1 MKQNSCIVLYCLVLL
16 LLASCKRSGTA
27 SLNEDGPYSRVI
39 VTTTVH
45 TALFRELGAGDAI
58 VDTCEIDDGNPDIE
72 RIISMNPDA
81 IFLSPYEG
89 QNFEKIRRLGIPIV
103 EMPDYLEST
112 PLGRAAWMKHY
123 GKLLG
128 KEREADS
135 LYAAVENAYYALRD
149 SVRERLKNSTTPK
162 PRVFTETK
170 ISSTWYVATGDSYIA
185 SLVADAGGDYVFKDV
200 EGKGSKP
207 FNPEV
212 VFDKAQDADIWMFK
226 YGASRD
232 KTMTELAADWTNNSN
247 FRAFQKGME
256 GMVFGC
262 NLSKTRY
269 FEETPF
275 HPELLL
281 RDYINIITPGTLK
294 DSSLRYYKKLQD

>member
-1 MKQNSCIVLYCLVLL
+1 MRNSCIVLYCLVLL

-247 FRAFQKGME
+247 FRAFQE

-294 DSSLRYYKKLQD
+294 DSSLRYYKKLQ

>member
-1 MKQNSCIVLYCLVLL
+1 MRNSCIVLYCLVLL

-247 FRAFQKGME
+247 FRAFQKGM
-256 GMVFGC
+256 VFGC

-275 HPELLL
+275 HPERLL
-281 RDYINIITPGTLK
+281 RDYINIISPGTLK
-294 DSSLRYYKKLQD
+294 DTSLRYYKKLQ

>member
-1 MKQNSCIVLYCLVLL
+1 MVLL
-16 LLASCKRSGTA
+16 SLASCKKSGIA
-27 SLNEDGPYSRVI
+27 SLNEEGPYSRVI

-45 TALFRELGAGDAI
+45 TALFRELGAGDCI
-58 VDTCEIDDGNPDIE
+58 VDTCQIDDGNPDIE
-72 RIISMNPDA
+72 RIISLNPDA

-89 QNFEKIRRLGIPIV
+89 QNFEKIRRLGIPVV
-103 EMPDYLEST
+103 EMPDYLEPT

-135 LYAAVENAYYALRD
+135 LYAAVEKAYYALRD
-149 SVRERLKNSTTPK
+149 SVRERLSHSTAQK
-162 PRVFTETK
+162 PRVFTEIK
-170 ISSTWYVATGDSYIA
+170 ISSTWYVATGHSYIA
-185 SLVADAGGDYVFKDV
+185 SLIADAGGDYVFKDV

-232 KTMTELAADWTNNSN
+232 KTMAELAADWTNNSH
-247 FRAFQKGME
+247 FRAYQNN
-256 GMVFGC
+256 MVFGC
-262 NLSKTRY
+262 NLSNTRY

-281 RDYINIITPGTLK
+281 RDYINIISPGTLK
-294 DSSLRYYKKLQD
+294 DTSLRYYKKLNIEN

>member
-1 MKQNSCIVLYCLVLL
+1 
-16 LLASCKRSGTA
+16 
-27 SLNEDGPYSRVI
+27 

-45 TALFRELGAGDAI
+45 TALFRELGAGDCI

-128 KEREADS
+128 REREADS
-135 LYAAVENAYYALRD
+135 LYAAVENAYNALRD
-149 SVRERLKNSTTPK
+149 SVRQYLAESKTSK

-170 ISSTWYVATGDSYIA
+170 ISSTWYIATGDSYIA
-185 SLVADAGGDYVFKDV
+185 RLIADAGGDYVFKDV

-232 KTMTELAADWTNNSN
+232 KTMAELAADWTNNSH
-247 FRAFQKGME
+247 FRAFQQ

-281 RDYINIITPGTLK
+281 RDFINIITPGTLK
-294 DSSLRYYKKLQD
+294 DTSLRYYRRLQ

>member
-1 MKQNSCIVLYCLVLL
+1 MKQNSCIVLYCAVLL
-16 LLASCKRSGTA
+16 FLTSCKGGSTPVL
-27 SLNEDGPYSRVI
+27 SEEGPFSRVI

-45 TALFRELGAGDAI
+45 TALFRELGAGDCI

-128 KEREADS
+128 REREADS
-135 LYAAVENAYYALRD
+135 LYAAVENAYNALCD
-149 SVRERLKNSTTPK
+149 SVRQYLAESKTSK

-170 ISSTWYVATGDSYIA
+170 ISSTWYIATGDSYIA
-185 SLVADAGGDYVFKDV
+185 RLIADAGGDYVFKDV

-232 KTMTELAADWTNNSN
+232 KTMAELAADWTNNSH
-247 FRAFQKGME
+247 FRAFQQ

-281 RDYINIITPGTLK
+281 RDFVNIITPGTLK
-294 DSSLRYYKKLQD
+294 DTSLRYYKRLQ

>member
-1 MKQNSCIVLYCLVLL
+1 MRKNCIVLYCLVLF

-103 EMPDYLEST
+103 EMPDYLEPT

-123 GKLLG
+123 GRLLG

-135 LYAAVENAYYALRD
+135 LYAAVESAYYALRD
-149 SVRERLKNSTTPK
+149 SVRERMKVSTAPK

-170 ISSTWYVATGDSYIA
+170 ISSTWYVATGHSYIA
-185 SLVADAGGDYVFKDV
+185 SLIADAGGDYVFRDV

-232 KTMTELAADWTNNSN
+232 KTMAELAADWTNNSH
-247 FRAFQKGME
+247 FRAYQTN
-256 GMVFGC
+256 MVFGC
-262 NLSKTRY
+262 NLSNTRY

-281 RDYINIITPGTLK
+281 RDYINIISPGTLK
-294 DSSLRYYKKLQD
+294 DSSLRYYKKIQ

>member
-247 FRAFQKGME
+247 FRAFQKGM
-256 GMVFGC
+256 VFGC

>member
-1 MKQNSCIVLYCLVLL
+1 MYCLVLL
-16 LLASCKRSGTA
+16 LLASCKWSGTA
-27 SLNEDGPYSRVI
+27 SLNEDDPYSRVI

-135 LYAAVENAYYALRD
+135 LYAAVESAYYALRD

-185 SLVADAGGDYVFKDV
+185 SLVTDAGGDYVFKDV

-247 FRAFQKGME
+247 FRAFQKGM
-256 GMVFGC
+256 VFGC

-275 HPELLL
+275 HPERLL
-281 RDYINIITPGTLK
+281 RDYINIISPGTLK
-294 DSSLRYYKKLQD
+294 DTSLRYYKKLQ

>member
-1 MKQNSCIVLYCLVLL
+1 MVLL
-16 LLASCKRSGTA
+16 CLASCKRSGTA

-72 RIISMNPDA
+72 RIISLNPDA

-89 QNFEKIRRLGIPIV
+89 QNFEKIRRLGIPVV
-103 EMPDYLEST
+103 EMPDYLEPT

-135 LYAAVENAYYALRD
+135 LYAAVKKAYYALRD
-149 SVRERLKNSTTPK
+149 SVREYLSHSTVPK

-170 ISSTWYVATGDSYIA
+170 ISSTWYVATGHSYIA
-185 SLVADAGGDYVFKDV
+185 SLIADAGGDYVFKDV

-232 KTMTELAADWTNNSN
+232 KTMAELAADWTNNSHFHAYQN
-247 FRAFQKGME
+247 N
-256 GMVFGC
+256 MVFGC
-262 NLSKTRY
+262 NLSNTRY

-294 DSSLRYYKKLQD
+294 DPSLRYYKKLQ

>member
-1 MKQNSCIVLYCLVLL
+1 MRNSCIVLYCLVLL

-149 SVRERLKNSTTPK
+149 SVREHLKNSTAPK

-247 FRAFQKGME
+247 FRAFQE

-294 DSSLRYYKKLQD
+294 DTSLRYYKKLQD

>member
-1 MKQNSCIVLYCLVLL
+1 MRKNCIVLYCLVLF
-16 LLASCKRSGTA
+16 LLASCKRNGTA

-103 EMPDYLEST
+103 EMPDYLEPT

-123 GKLLG
+123 GRLLG

-135 LYAAVENAYYALRD
+135 LYAAVESAYYALRD
-149 SVRERLKNSTTPK
+149 SVRERMKASTAPK

-170 ISSTWYVATGDSYIA
+170 ISSTWYVATGHSYIA
-185 SLVADAGGDYVFKDV
+185 SLIADAGGDYVFKDV

-232 KTMTELAADWTNNSN
+232 KTMAELAADWTNNSH
-247 FRAFQKGME
+247 FRAYQTN
-256 GMVFGC
+256 MVFGC
-262 NLSKTRY
+262 NLSNTRY

-281 RDYINIITPGTLK
+281 RDYINIISPGTLK
-294 DSSLRYYKKLQD
+294 DSSLRYYKKIQ

>member
-1 MKQNSCIVLYCLVLL
+1 
-16 LLASCKRSGTA
+16 
-27 SLNEDGPYSRVI
+27 
-39 VTTTVH
+39 
-45 TALFRELGAGDAI
+45 
-58 VDTCEIDDGNPDIE
+58 
-72 RIISMNPDA
+72 MNPDA

-247 FRAFQKGME
+247 FHAFQK

>member
-1 MKQNSCIVLYCLVLL
+1 MRNSCIVLYCLVLF
-16 LLASCKRSGTA
+16 LLASCKRNGTA

-103 EMPDYLEST
+103 EMPDYLEPT

-123 GKLLG
+123 GRLLG

-135 LYAAVENAYYALRD
+135 LYAAVESAYYALRD
-149 SVRERLKNSTTPK
+149 SVRERMKVSTAPK

-170 ISSTWYVATGDSYIA
+170 ISSTWYVATGHSYIA
-185 SLVADAGGDYVFKDV
+185 SLIADAGGDYVFKDV

-232 KTMTELAADWTNNSN
+232 KTMAELAADWTNNSH
-247 FRAFQKGME
+247 FRAYQTN
-256 GMVFGC
+256 MVFGC
-262 NLSKTRY
+262 NLSNTRY

-281 RDYINIITPGTLK
+281 RDYINIISPGTLK
-294 DSSLRYYKKLQD
+294 DSSLRYYKKIQ

>member
-1 MKQNSCIVLYCLVLL
+1 VLF

-45 TALFRELGAGDAI
+45 TALFRELGADDAI

-103 EMPDYLEST
+103 EMPDYLEPT

-123 GKLLG
+123 GRLLG

-135 LYAAVENAYYALRD
+135 LYAAVESAYYALRD
-149 SVRERLKNSTTPK
+149 SVRERLKASTAPK

-170 ISSTWYVATGDSYIA
+170 ISSTWYVATGHSYIA
-185 SLVADAGGDYVFKDV
+185 SLIADAGGDYVFKDV

-232 KTMTELAADWTNNSN
+232 KTMAELAADWTNNSH
-247 FRAFQKGME
+247 FRAYQTN
-256 GMVFGC
+256 MVFGC
-262 NLSKTRY
+262 NLSNTRY

-281 RDYINIITPGTLK
+281 RDYINIISPGTLK
-294 DSSLRYYKKLQD
+294 DSSLRYYKKIQ

>member
-1 MKQNSCIVLYCLVLL
+1 MRNSYIVLYCLVLL

-27 SLNEDGPYSRVI
+27 SLNEEGPYSRVI

-58 VDTCEIDDGNPDIE
+58 VDTCQVDDGNPDIE
-72 RIISMNPDA
+72 RIISLNPDA

-112 PLGRAAWMKHY
+112 PLERAAWMKHY

-135 LYAAVENAYYALRD
+135 LYAAVEKAYYALRD
-149 SVRERLKNSTTPK
+149 SVREHLSHSTTPK

-170 ISSTWYVATGDSYIA
+170 ISSTWYVATGHSYIA
-185 SLVADAGGDYVFKDV
+185 TLIADAGGDYVFKDV

-207 FNPEV
+207 FIPEV

-232 KTMTELAADWTNNSN
+232 KTMEELAADWTNNSH
-247 FRAFQKGME
+247 FRAYE
-256 GMVFGC
+256 NNMVFGC
-262 NLSKTRY
+262 NLSNTRY

-275 HPELLL
+275 HPERLL
-281 RDYINIITPGTLK
+281 RDYINIISPGILK
-294 DSSLRYYKKLQD
+294 DSALRYYKKLQ

>member
-45 TALFRELGAGDAI
+45 TALFRELGAGDCI

-149 SVRERLKNSTTPK
+149 SVREHLKNSTAPK

-247 FRAFQKGME
+247 FRAFQE

-294 DSSLRYYKKLQD
+294 DSSLRYYKKLQ

>member
-1 MKQNSCIVLYCLVLL
+1 MYLAVLL
-16 LLASCKRSGTA
+16 FLTSCKGGSTA
-27 SLNEDGPYSRVI
+27 ALNEEGPYSRVI

-45 TALFRELGAGDAI
+45 TALFRELGAGDCI
-58 VDTCEIDDGNPDIE
+58 VDTCEVDDGNPDIE
-72 RIISMNPDA
+72 RIISHNPDA

-89 QNFEKIRRLGIPIV
+89 QNFEKIRKLGIPIV
-103 EMPDYLEST
+103 EMPDYLEPT

-135 LYAAVENAYYALRD
+135 LYAAVESAYNALRD
-149 SVRERLKNSTTPK
+149 SVRQHLVGSKTPK
-162 PRVFTETK
+162 PRVFTEMK
-170 ISSTWYVATGDSYIA
+170 IGSTWYVATGHSYIA
-185 SLVADAGGDYVFKDV
+185 TLIADAGGDYVFKDV

-212 VFDKAQDADIWMFK
+212 VFDKAQDADIWMCK

-232 KTMTELAADWTNNSN
+232 KTLDELAADWTNNSH
-247 FRAFQKGME
+247 FRAFQQ

-281 RDYINIITPGTLK
+281 RDFVNIITPGTLK
-294 DSSLRYYKKLQD
+294 DTSTRYYKRTLPSPPLKGGR

>member
-149 SVRERLKNSTTPK
+149 SVREHLKNSTTPK

-247 FRAFQKGME
+247 FRAFQKGM
-256 GMVFGC
+256 VFGC
-262 NLSKTRY
+262 NLSNTRY

>member
-1 MKQNSCIVLYCLVLL
+1 
-16 LLASCKRSGTA
+16 
-27 SLNEDGPYSRVI
+27 
-39 VTTTVH
+39 
-45 TALFRELGAGDAI
+45 
-58 VDTCEIDDGNPDIE
+58 
-72 RIISMNPDA
+72 
-81 IFLSPYEG
+81 
-89 QNFEKIRRLGIPIV
+89 
-103 EMPDYLEST
+103 MPDYLEST

-247 FRAFQKGME
+247 FRAFQKGM
-256 GMVFGC
+256 VFGC

-275 HPELLL
+275 HPERLL

-294 DSSLRYYKKLQD
+294 DTSLRYYKKLQ